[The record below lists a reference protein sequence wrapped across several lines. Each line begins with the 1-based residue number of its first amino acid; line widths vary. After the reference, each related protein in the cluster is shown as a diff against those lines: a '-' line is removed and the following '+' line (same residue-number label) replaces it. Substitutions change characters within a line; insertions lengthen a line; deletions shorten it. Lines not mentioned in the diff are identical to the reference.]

1 MNTEERKKRMR
12 VSIVEFLIDNPGA
25 NRPAIIDGVVGFSEV
40 NKQMVTALLGELR
53 DLGSIRKE
61 GDRRSTKWF
70 VVSPEEPKEYR
81 QIQEGLRVSTITGDS
96 LPRVEPR
103 TFEHNYNNTMK
114 RLKNALLGIDAHVAL
129 LEEMLAEERSQPKVN
144 QEYANLRSAV
154 YNFLGGLTTVADLR
168 KALGDDE

>member
-81 QIQEGLRVSTITGDS
+81 QIHSQIHS
-96 LPRVEPR
+96 PPVEPR
-103 TFEHNYNNTMK
+103 TFENNYSNTMK

-129 LEEMLAEERSQPKVN
+129 LEEALADERSQPKVN
-144 QEYANLRSAV
+144 QEYADLRSAV